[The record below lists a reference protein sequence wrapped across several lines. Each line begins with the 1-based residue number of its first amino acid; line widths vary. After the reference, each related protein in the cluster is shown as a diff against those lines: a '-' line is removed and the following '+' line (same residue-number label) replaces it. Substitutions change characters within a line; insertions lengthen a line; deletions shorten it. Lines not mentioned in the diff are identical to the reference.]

1 MALYRSPEYHST
13 QGEYDLEE
21 HFCEI
26 ILKLGPWPRRRCY
39 LKNFFFF
46 CSGCHFAERHHFSNF
61 GRGSLKKH
69 SCKII
74 SKSINR
80 FRRRCPLSKLLTDT

>member
-1 MALYRSPEYHST
+1 MFKDFLFLLWVPFCLA
-13 QGEYDLEE
+13 QG
-21 HFCEI
+21 
-26 ILKLGPWPRRRCY
+26 
-39 LKNFFFF
+39 
-46 CSGCHFAERHHFSNF
+46 HHFSNF

-80 FRRRCPLSKLLTDT
+80 FRRRCLLSKLLTDAWQSMPFFYF